1 MKLFKIFRE
10 KPEETQL
17 FPPEEYTPVI
27 RSSICTGEKVAGF
40 KDKTGGHFTE
50 VMLISTPEDE
60 ATFMTAF
67 GLSSVKREY

>member
-27 RSSICTGEKVAGF
+27 RSSICTGEKVA
-40 KDKTGGHFTE
+40 
-50 VMLISTPEDE
+50 VQNIRSNC
-60 ATFMTAF
+60 
-67 GLSSVKREY
+67 

>member
-27 RSSICTGEKVAGF
+27 RMQNIRSNC
-40 KDKTGGHFTE
+40 
-50 VMLISTPEDE
+50 
-60 ATFMTAF
+60 
-67 GLSSVKREY
+67 